1 MVEPHSI
8 VPEKELNRLEE
19 VERSFNQLKKDY
31 ADLED
36 KHKNHSCNHEHCER
50 RYNKLND
57 RFERILFHKNKVD
70 GHQEEEGEE
79 EEEEEKSDVEEP
91 SEKVQDDSSE
101 KMREPLNKKKK
112 NVTNKSKKHPWYY
125 IGDLSD

>member
-79 EEEEEKSDVEEP
+79 EEEEKSDVEEP